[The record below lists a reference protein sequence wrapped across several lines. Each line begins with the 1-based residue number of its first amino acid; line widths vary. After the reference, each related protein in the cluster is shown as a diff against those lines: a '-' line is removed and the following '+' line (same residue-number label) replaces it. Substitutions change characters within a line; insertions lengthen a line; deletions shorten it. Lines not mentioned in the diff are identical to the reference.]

1 MPASR
6 DQQRL
11 IGLIGFI
18 LISLEC
24 LLWWSTG
31 SGNVSY
37 VSTRGSSMAPAFHEG
52 DLAVVRRS
60 PSYRV
65 GEVVAYRSSQLGSV
79 VLHRIVGE
87 TAGHYLLQGDR
98 NTWIDPDRP
107 TRSDIVGAIWLH
119 IPHAG
124 GVVGAL
130 RQQLGVLLA
139 VVLLAGGGATAATR
153 RRRGHGGGGPPV
165 PAWVWSR
172 LHAWRAVTLACSV
185 TTVVLSLVGFVA
197 FTRPEATAVEHTIP
211 FTQHAAFSYR
221 STAPKGPT
229 YPSGRVVTGDPIYL
243 RLVPAI
249 DLAFDYS
256 IDAELPVNASG
267 TVALDAVLADGT
279 GWQQRVRLHPATSF
293 LFDRARVE
301 GHLDVGQLQ
310 AILAQ
315 VRADTGI
322 QGGSATVTVL
332 ADVHL
337 DATIGDRAVTRHF
350 RPELAF
356 RLDPLQMHL
365 VEPSSTGAPGGLRPT
380 VRDSVSSRTTSP
392 ARLVLLGRHLPVG
405 TGRRLGL
412 VAMLAAL
419 ATLVS
424 ADRLRRRLRAE
435 PARIEL
441 RHGRRIV
448 PVAGVAPRAVAVDV
462 TSMQDLARLAEQEQ
476 RLILHHRGEHGDV
489 YLLRTDRAVYRYTSR
504 PDATVESLP
513 A

>member
-6 DQQRL
+6 DHQRL
-11 IGLIGFI
+11 IGLIGFV

-24 LLWWSTG
+24 LLWWSAGTG
-31 SGNVSY
+31 QFSY
-37 VSTRGSSMAPAFHEG
+37 VSTRGSSMAPTFHQG
-52 DLAVVRRS
+52 DLAIVRRS
-60 PSYRV
+60 SSYRV
-65 GEVVAYRSSQLGSV
+65 GEIVAYRSSQLGSV

-87 TAGHYLLQGDR
+87 AGGHYLLQGDR
-98 NTWIDPDRP
+98 NTWVDPDRP
-107 TRSDIVGAIWLH
+107 TRSDIVGSLWLH
-119 IPHAG
+119 VPHGG

-130 RQQLGVLLA
+130 RGQLGVLLA

-153 RRRGHGGGGPPV
+153 RRRRPGGGS
-165 PAWVWSR
+165 PAPGWVWTR
-172 LHAWRAVTLACSV
+172 LHVWRALALACSV
-185 TTVVLSLVGFVA
+185 TTVLLSVVGFIA
-197 FTRPEATAVEHTIP
+197 YTRPEVTEVEHTSP
-211 FTQHAAFSYR
+211 FTQRGVFSYR
-221 STAPKGPT
+221 SMAPTGPT
-229 YPSGRVVTGDPIYL
+229 YPSGRVVTGDPVYL

-256 IDAELPVNASG
+256 IDAALPVDASG
-267 TVALDAVLADGT
+267 TVTLEAVLADGS
-279 GWQQRVRLHPATSF
+279 GWQRRIPLNPPTAF
-293 LFDRARVE
+293 LFDRARAA
-301 GHLDVGQLQ
+301 GHLDVVRLQ
-310 AILAQ
+310 SVLAH

-322 QGGSATVTVL
+322 QGGAATVTVI

-350 RPELAF
+350 RRELAF
-356 RLDPLQMHL
+356 VLDPLQL
-365 VEPSSTGAPGGLRPT
+365 RLDGPSTAPAVLRPT
-380 VRDSVSSRTTSP
+380 VRDSVSSRTTTP
-392 ARLVLLGRHLPVG
+392 ARLVLLGRRLPVR

-412 VAMLAAL
+412 LAVFAAV

-424 ADRLRRRLRAE
+424 ADRLRRQLRDE

-448 PVAGVAPRAVAVDV
+448 PVAGVAPHAIAVDV

-489 YLLRTDRAVYRYTSR
+489 YLLRTDRAVYRYTAR
-504 PDATVESLP
+504 PEPTAESLS